1 MAEENILFCYMLT
14 DAWGL
19 RLAKV
24 TVFKDGKVQYK
35 DGKRKESCC
44 KLNEPS
50 LKQIKEILKQHAVI
64 FEYTSSEIE
73 FPNILDGVMNFF
85 TFATQG
91 RRECRT
97 DGFQYWRSA
106 KSERTFSR
114 RIYAHKRKKYI
125 ESRCR
130 SGKSNKCSENI

>member
-1 MAEENILFCYMLT
+1 MVEGNILFCYMLT

-50 LKQIKEILKQHAVI
+50 LKQIE
-64 FEYTSSEIE
+64 
-73 FPNILDGVMNFF
+73 
-85 TFATQG
+85 
-91 RRECRT
+91 
-97 DGFQYWRSA
+97 
-106 KSERTFSR
+106 
-114 RIYAHKRKKYI
+114 
-125 ESRCR
+125 
-130 SGKSNKCSENI
+130 